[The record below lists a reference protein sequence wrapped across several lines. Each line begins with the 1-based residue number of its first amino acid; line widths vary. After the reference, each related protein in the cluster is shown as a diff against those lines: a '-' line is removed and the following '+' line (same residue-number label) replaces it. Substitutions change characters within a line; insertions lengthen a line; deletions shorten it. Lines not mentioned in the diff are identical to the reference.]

1 MKRVLG
7 GKTCGFS
14 TQFQPKTLL
23 LLLNTVEIRE
33 EQKKNAI
40 MVKGKQGRKKHD
52 VAIKKKRLKRVSSTS
67 RLLETRLTDM

>member
-23 LLLNTVEIRE
+23 LLLNTVEIQE

-40 MVKGKQGRKKHD
+40 MVKENKEERNMTLQ
-52 VAIKKKRLKRVSSTS
+52 LKRN
-67 RLLETRLTDM
+67 D

>member
-23 LLLNTVEIRE
+23 LLLNTVEIQE

-40 MVKGKQGRKKHD
+40 MLKENKEERNMTLQ
-52 VAIKKKRLKRVSSTS
+52 LKRN
-67 RLLETRLTDM
+67 D